1 MSQFVSYETER
12 VCLAALLKD
21 NKQIPNITAFIK
33 PDHFVHVMHQTLFN
47 LIVSSYQDKGI
58 VDDTIVITKSRAMGL
73 NEIDGIDINSYLYSL
88 KAIPVNEDY
97 VTDYFRELYKYYTLR
112 KCYKS
117 LGNAQKFI
125 SANLEKPIQEIIPN
139 IEKMFN
145 DALTINVSEDVD
157 FVDLYGDMEDE
168 ITRRADLG
176 IPAALKTPYP
186 VFEKWYGGLYF
197 GDMYVFA
204 APAKKGKSTFLNY
217 TAYEVAK
224 NPMNNCKVL
233 YLDTELESWRVQCR
247 SAAALTDVN
256 EYYYKTGKFKDNPIM
271 VKKANDLWNK
281 NHDMKGRVTHVYVAN
296 KNIDD
301 IISICRRWYSRFVK
315 KGEAA
320 LIVYDYMKITGET
333 ISGHNQEYHV
343 MGEKCD
349 RLKKLSSDLPLTTVL
364 TAIQVNAQGDI
375 AMSQRIK
382 WFASNVYRLDPK
394 TIDEINQDGKQYGS
408 HKLIEVAT
416 RNQGEEAKGMNN
428 LVKVQLGDG
437 KIEWKQN
444 FINFDF
450 NNFKVTEVG
459 TYEEVLSAKA
469 QQLDLEEGDEYDSVN
484 F

>member
-1 MSQFVSYETER
+1 MSQFISVETER
-12 VCLAALLKD
+12 VCLASLLKD
-21 NKQIPNITAFIK
+21 NKQIPNITSFIK
-33 PDHFVHVMHQTLFN
+33 ADHFIEPVHQTLFN
-47 LIVSSYQDKGI
+47 LIVSSYEEKGS
-58 VDDTIVITKSRAMGL
+58 VDDSIIVTKIRAMGL
-73 NEIDGIDINSYLYSL
+73 NNINNIDIYEYLNTL
-88 KAIPVNEDY
+88 KNIPVNEEY
-97 VTDYFRELYKYYTLR
+97 VTEYFRELYKYYILR
-112 KCYKS
+112 KCYKT
-117 LGNAQKFI
+117 LNQAQKYI
-125 SANLEKPIQEIIPN
+125 SNNLDKPVNEIIPN
-139 IEKMFN
+139 VERMFN

-186 VFEKWYGGLYF
+186 IFESWYGGLYF

-217 TAYEVAK
+217 TAYEVARE
-224 NPMNNCKVL
+224 PMNNCKVL

-256 EYYYKTGKFKDNPIM
+256 EYYYKTGKFKDNPVM
-271 VKKANDLWNK
+271 VKKAQELWKRNEY
-281 NHDMKGRVTHVYVAN
+281 MKGRVTHVYVAN

-320 LIVYDYMKITGET
+320 LIVYDYMKITGES

-394 TIDEINQDGKQYGS
+394 TVDEINTDGKDYGT

-416 RNQGEEAKGMNN
+416 RNQGEQAKGMNN
-428 LVKVQLGDG
+428 LVKVQLADN
-437 KIEWKQN
+437 KIEWRQN
-444 FINFDF
+444 YINFDF
-450 NNFKVTEVG
+450 NNFKVRETG
-459 TYEEVLSAKA
+459 TYEDILSSKA
-469 QQLDLEEGDEYDSVN
+469 GQLEMEEGDPYDGVR

>member
-1 MSQFVSYETER
+1 MSNFISLETER
-12 VCLAALLKD
+12 VCLASLLKHS
-21 NKQIPNITAFIK
+21 KEIANITSFIK
-33 PDHFVHVMHQTLFN
+33 ADYFIDVVHQNLFN
-47 LIVSSYQDKGI
+47 LIVSNYQEKGVI
-58 VDDTIVITKSRAMGL
+58 DDSILITRIRAIGI
-73 NEIDGIDINSYLYSL
+73 NEINGIDVYQYLNSL
-88 KAIPVNEDY
+88 KAVPVNPECI
-97 VTDYFRELYKYYTLR
+97 TDYFRELYKYYILR
-112 KCYKS
+112 KSYRT
-117 LGNAQKFI
+117 LGNAQKYI
-125 SANLEKPIQEIIPN
+125 SNNLDKPVNEIIPT

-145 DALTINVSEDVD
+145 DALTINVSEDVE
-157 FVDLYGDMEDE
+157 FVDLYGDMENE

-186 VFEKWYGGLYF
+186 IFEKWYGGLYF

-224 NPMNNCKVL
+224 EPMNNCRVL

-256 EYYYKTGKFKDNPIM
+256 EYYYKTGKFKDSPIM
-271 VKKANDLWNK
+271 AKKAKDLWEHNQ
-281 NHDMKGRVTHVYVAN
+281 NMKGRVTHVYVAN

-320 LIVYDYMKITGET
+320 LIVYDYMKITGES

-394 TIDEINQDGKQYGS
+394 TIDEINADGKEYGT

-416 RNQGEEAKGMNN
+416 RNQGEQAKGMNN
-428 LVKVQLGDG
+428 LVKVQLAEN
-437 KIEWKQN
+437 KIEWRQN
-444 FINFDF
+444 YINFDF
-450 NNFKVTEVG
+450 NNFKVSESG
-459 TYEEVLSAKA
+459 TYEDVLSAKA
-469 QQLDLEEGDEYDSVN
+469 GQLEMEEDNLYDGVN